1 MIWFLKHFKIH
12 TLSNQKVGI
21 ILKKLNYPSKREEC
35 WYMYE
40 TYLKPHVFRTGIMY
54 GLVLGAFIGI
64 GIALL
69 SIKLCGGS
77 F

>member
-1 MIWFLKHFKIH
+1 
-12 TLSNQKVGI
+12 
-21 ILKKLNYPSKREEC
+21 
-35 WYMYE
+35 MYE

>member
-1 MIWFLKHFKIH
+1 MKILEIDDDKI
-12 TLSNQKVGI
+12 TNAAKEGA
-21 ILKKLNYPSKREEC
+21 KTTEEC